1 MKKFS
6 CIACNRTLVRRQ
18 PYYPY
23 IFYWV
28 AVTYVSAVFD
38 PRCRDGSRWLFNF
51 RRPSIICQSSAS
63 PHVLRLLSLRC
74 RFVPSF
80 FFGLHSAWSNHLWID
95 FFFARLCPPLLQS
108 KSTSIWVHH
117 ILRLSVS
124 AQEKLNAYAI
134 KNIGTFWNFTK
145 HRAPKHLHPN
155 FPEPSWIPEPHRLSA
170 RETSTTSPGICI
182 GTLQNLTRYS
192 ICTETLRNLT
202 SYLHLNF
209 LEPSCAG
216 TLCNL
221 TGYLQ

>member
-23 IFYWV
+23 IF
-28 AVTYVSAVFD
+28 
-38 PRCRDGSRWLFNF
+38 
-51 RRPSIICQSSAS
+51 CQSSAS

-74 RFVPSF
+74 RFVPSISF
-80 FFGLHSAWSNHLWID
+80 SVCTVLGLTIYRSTYFLPGSA
-95 FFFARLCPPLLQS
+95 PLLQS
-108 KSTSIWVHH
+108 KSTNIWVHH

-124 AQEKLNAYAI
+124 AQEKWNAYAI

-155 FPEPSWIPEPHRLSA
+155 FPEHSWIPEPHRLSA

>member
-1 MKKFS
+1 MKKLS

-28 AVTYVSAVFD
+28 AVSYVSAVFD

-63 PHVLRLLSLRC
+63 PRVLRLLSLRC
-74 RFVPSF
+74 RFVPSIF
-80 FFGLHSAWSNHLWID
+80 FSVCTVLGLTIYRSTSFLPGSA
-95 FFFARLCPPLLQS
+95 PLLQS
-108 KSTSIWVHH
+108 KSTSIWVHQ

-134 KNIGTFWNFTK
+134 KNIRAFWNFT
-145 HRAPKHLHPN
+145 KHLHPN

-170 RETSTTSPGICI
+170 WETSTTSPGICI
-182 GTLQNLTRYS
+182 GILQNLTRYS

>member
-1 MKKFS
+1 MKKFP

-51 RRPSIICQSSAS
+51 RWPSIICQSSAS
-63 PHVLRLLSLRC
+63 PRVLRLLSLRC
-74 RFVPSF
+74 RFVPSISF
-80 FFGLHSAWSNHLWID
+80 SVCTVLGLTIYRSTYFLPGSA
-95 FFFARLCPPLLQS
+95 PLLQS
-108 KSTSIWVHH
+108 KSTNIWVHH

-124 AQEKLNAYAI
+124 AQQKLNAYAI
-134 KNIGTFWNFTK
+134 KNIGTFWNFT
-145 HRAPKHLHPN
+145 KHLHPN

-170 RETSTTSPGICI
+170 WETSTSSPGICI